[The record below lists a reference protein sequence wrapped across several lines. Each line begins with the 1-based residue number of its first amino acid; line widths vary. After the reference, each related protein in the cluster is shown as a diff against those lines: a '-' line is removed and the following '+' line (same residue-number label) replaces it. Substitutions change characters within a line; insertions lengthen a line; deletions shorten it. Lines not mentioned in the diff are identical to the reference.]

1 METMPSS
8 TTTQVEIFGE
18 VYNVRGSDENG
29 HLQEL
34 ADLVDRRMREVAER
48 VKGDTTRIAILAAL
62 NLADELLQ
70 IQKRQDGERVEIR
83 EKVAA
88 LTQELSHALEG

>member
-1 METMPSS
+1 MPPS

-29 HLQEL
+29 HLQIL
-34 ADLVDRRMREVAER
+34 ADLVDRKMREVAEH
-48 VKGDTTRIAILAAL
+48 VKGDTARIAILVAL
-62 NLADELLQ
+62 NLADELSQAQSLQ
-70 IQKRQDGERVEIR
+70 KGQEGERVEIR

-88 LTQELSHALEG
+88 LTEELTHALEG

>member
-1 METMPSS
+1 M
-8 TTTQVEIFGE
+8 TQVEIFGE

-34 ADLVDRRMREVAER
+34 ADLVDRKMREVAER
-48 VKGDTTRIAILAAL
+48 VKGDTARIAILAAL
-62 NLADELLQ
+62 NLADELFQ
-70 IQKRQDGERVEIR
+70 IQQRQDGERVEIQ

-88 LTQELSHALEG
+88 LTEELSQALEG